1 MTPTPHLI
9 GMLPESVLHS
19 QWFAVLATLVAL
31 NTLAYVALA
40 GVKLLPAV
48 HPGDWLH
55 RRERRREDRS
65 IHPDAIVVRGE
76 GTASS
81 LADPPQTPEPAV
93 EPGGFRA

>member
-9 GMLPESVLHS
+9 GLLPESVLHS

-65 IHPDAIVVRGE
+65 IHPDAIVAHHVGDAKAGR
-76 GTASS
+76 
-81 LADPPQTPEPAV
+81 DPALVDARVP
-93 EPGGFRA
+93 RCD